1 MIRKNGPARRC
12 ACHPSSSVE
21 SYRITLLHREPV
33 RPEFALICVALLCR
47 HIRPEG
53 VTHLWQFLLG
63 AGYSNCHWCYVME
76 EESFEDEE
84 INHVLEQQFE
94 GHENGGFFMTG
105 KGPKSWS
112 GR

>member
-1 MIRKNGPARRC
+1 
-12 ACHPSSSVE
+12 
-21 SYRITLLHREPV
+21 
-33 RPEFALICVALLCR
+33 
-47 HIRPEG
+47 
-53 VTHLWQFLLG
+53 
-63 AGYSNCHWCYVME
+63 ME